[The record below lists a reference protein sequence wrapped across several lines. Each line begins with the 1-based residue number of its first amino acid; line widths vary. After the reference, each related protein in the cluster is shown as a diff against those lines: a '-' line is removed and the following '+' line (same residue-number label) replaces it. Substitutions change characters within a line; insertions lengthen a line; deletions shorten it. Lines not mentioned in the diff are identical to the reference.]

1 MLTGV
6 VVLLITCGDVFY
18 VPNLLRLVLLV
29 LKEGLRGQLGKF
41 VTHGELANVAQCLV
55 GHHIVRFELFVL
67 LEVLLIVD
75 SHLKLGEILFL
86 AGRELDCRVSLLLL
100 FLSHVQGLVIE
111 LVLVINDEV
120 IRAISK
126 GHN

>member
-1 MLTGV
+1 
-6 VVLLITCGDVFY
+6 
-18 VPNLLRLVLLV
+18 
-29 LKEGLRGQLGKF
+29 
-41 VTHGELANVAQCLV
+41 
-55 GHHIVRFELFVL
+55 
-67 LEVLLIVD
+67 VLLIVD

-86 AGRELDCRVSLLLL
+86 AGRELDGRVSLLLL
-100 FLSHVQGLVIE
+100 LLSHVQGLVIE